1 MFNNCF
7 TATVK
12 HGPTADGIDLHLFDG
27 IEAFDYR
34 FASGGE
40 AKFVFIGG
48 RTERTNG
55 QRIQLRISD
64 DAAKSLVRSAR
75 PKQTN
80 DGESTDRE
88 VQLMQEAQFI
98 EMRDGRKFFGVSA
111 DWHRRAP
118 EGTDPSDWMPT
129 LPTEGYIMLISQAD
143 RTRVEGG
150 TVLQEGFTEKYGE
163 IFNQVR
169 LIRVRLGEVATLI
182 VVGADGSE
190 AAFELTYDAKSV
202 NARRV

>member
-7 TATVK
+7 TATLK
-12 HGPTADGIDLHLFDG
+12 HGQTATAIELHAFDG

-64 DAAKSLVRSAR
+64 EAAKDLTHGIR
-75 PKQTN
+75 PKAAN
-80 DGESTDRE
+80 GSSEDRE
-88 VQLMQEAQFI
+88 VQLMQEAQYI

-111 DWHRRAP
+111 DWDRRAP
-118 EGTDPSDWMPT
+118 EGTNPSDWMPN
-129 LPTEGYIMLISQAD
+129 LPTEGYIVLVAQAD

-163 IFNQVR
+163 VFGQVR
-169 LIRVRLGEVATLI
+169 LLRVRLGEVATLI
-182 VVGADGSE
+182 VTAEDGSE
-190 AAFELTYDAKSV
+190 AAFELTYDAKTI